1 MNQSLISEPGRRH
14 GFSAIA
20 LRSTSRIERPSR
32 IPGKSGFIDGCE
44 GGAGGGGSVD
54 GSGPS
59 SGRVSIMEDGAV
71 GGAEGMGGG
80 SGFAG
85 APRS

>member
-1 MNQSLISEPGRRH
+1 M
-14 GFSAIA
+14 
-20 LRSTSRIERPSR
+20 
-32 IPGKSGFIDGCE
+32 PGKSGFTEGCE
-44 GGAGGGGSVD
+44 GGAGAGGSVD

-59 SGRVSIMEDGAV
+59 SRRVSVVEGGTV
-71 GGAEGMGGG
+71 GGAEEMGGG

>member
-1 MNQSLISEPGRRH
+1 M
-14 GFSAIA
+14 
-20 LRSTSRIERPSR
+20 
-32 IPGKSGFIDGCE
+32 PGKSGFTEGCD
-44 GGAGGGGSVD
+44 GGAVAGGRID

-59 SGRVSIMEDGAV
+59 SRRASVVDEGAV
-71 GGAEGMGGG
+71 GGAEAVGGG